1 MYTLAMG
8 AVAGTTPSFAAK
20 DAALLLL
27 LVKPIVEYNASR
39 KEPWTIA
46 LCDSNTAAR
55 TVFDVNR
62 MIVVVILCTSRDE
75 MKRLSRCHQGEYM
88 EYI

>member
-1 MYTLAMG
+1 MG

-20 DAALLLL
+20 DAALPLVLLPLLL
-27 LVKPIVEYNASR
+27 KPIVEYNASR
-39 KEPWTIA
+39 KEPCTIA

-55 TVFDVNR
+55 TIFEVNR

>member
-27 LVKPIVEYNASR
+27 LKPIVEYNASR

-46 LCDSNTAAR
+46 LWDSNTADR
-55 TVFDVNR
+55 TIFDDNR

-75 MKRLSRCHQGEYM
+75 MKRLSRCHQCEYM